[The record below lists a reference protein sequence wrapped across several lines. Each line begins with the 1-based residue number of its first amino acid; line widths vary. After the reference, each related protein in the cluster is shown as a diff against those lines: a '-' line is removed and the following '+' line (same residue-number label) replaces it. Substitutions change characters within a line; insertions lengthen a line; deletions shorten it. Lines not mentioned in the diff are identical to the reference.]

1 MTTNILSTTTTSSS
15 ALDMEMVYKK
25 TPTVLPMK
33 ADEFKRRSYTAYL
46 AYVNF
51 IDGCSG
57 INDTID
63 AMSPLFSAFG
73 FDLTPENIC
82 AVLTVKMT
90 AYGTV
95 QGEKARK
102 VKSISTFRAF
112 IKGGW
117 REVEASP
124 VRFSAGKAPAEK
136 PAKQPRKKA
145 ATKKDLEAQIAALE
159 AALEAAGIQ
168 H

>member
-1 MTTNILSTTTTSSS
+1 MNTTTMNTTTT
-15 ALDMEMVYKK
+15 
-25 TPTVLPMK
+25 TTLPMK
-33 ADEFKRRSYTAYL
+33 SDEFKRRSYTAYL
-46 AYVNF
+46 RYVDF
-51 IDGCSG
+51 IEGNVG
-57 INDTID
+57 ICDTVD
-63 AMSPLFSAFG
+63 EMAPLFHAFG

-82 AVLTVKMT
+82 NVLTVKMT

-124 VRFSAGKAPAEK
+124 VHYSAGKAPADK
-136 PAKQPRKKA
+136 PVKQPRKA
-145 ATKKDLEAQIAALE
+145 MTKKDLEAEVAALK
-159 AALEAAGIQ
+159 AALEAAGVNL
-168 H
+168 

>member
-1 MTTNILSTTTTSSS
+1 MTTTTNTNTNTNT
-15 ALDMEMVYKK
+15 M
-25 TPTVLPMK
+25 PMK
-33 ADEFKRRSYTAYL
+33 SDEFKRRSYTAYL
-46 AYVNF
+46 RYVDF
-51 IDGCSG
+51 IEGNVG
-57 INDTID
+57 ICDTVD
-63 AMSPLFSAFG
+63 EMAPLFHVFG

-82 AVLTVKMT
+82 NVLTVKMT

-124 VRFSAGKAPAEK
+124 VHYSAGKAPAEK
-136 PAKQPRKKA
+136 PVKQPRKTM
-145 ATKKDLEAQIAALE
+145 TKKDLEAEVAALK

-168 H
+168 QH

>member
-1 MTTNILSTTTTSSS
+1 MTTTTNTNTNTNT
-15 ALDMEMVYKK
+15 M
-25 TPTVLPMK
+25 PMK
-33 ADEFKRRSYTAYL
+33 ADEFKRKSYTAYL
-46 AYVNF
+46 RYVDF
-51 IDGCSG
+51 IEGNVG
-57 INDTID
+57 ICDTVD
-63 AMSPLFSAFG
+63 AMQPLFSAFG

-82 AVLTVKMT
+82 NVLTVKMT

-124 VRFSAGKAPAEK
+124 VHYSAGKAPAEK
-136 PAKQPRKKA
+136 PVKQPRKKA
-145 ATKKDLEAQIAALE
+145 MTKADLEAEVAALQQQL
-159 AALEAAGIQ
+159 AALQQANA
-168 H
+168 

>member
-1 MTTNILSTTTTSSS
+1 MNTTTMNTTTT
-15 ALDMEMVYKK
+15 
-25 TPTVLPMK
+25 TTTLPMK
-33 ADEFKRRSYTAYL
+33 SDEFKRRSYTAYL
-46 AYVNF
+46 RYVDF
-51 IDGCSG
+51 IEGNVG
-57 INDTID
+57 ICDTVD
-63 AMSPLFSAFG
+63 EMAPLFHAFG

-82 AVLTVKMT
+82 NVLTVKMT

-124 VRFSAGKAPAEK
+124 VHYSAGKAPADK
-136 PAKQPRKKA
+136 PVKQPRKA
-145 ATKKDLEAQIAALE
+145 MTKKDLEAEVAALK
-159 AALEAAGIQ
+159 AALEAAGINL
-168 H
+168 